1 MFGKA
6 KWREKEETERKQKA
20 QIQAWIREANE
31 QRSVRKQQDKM
42 EWMTRDLLKAIIEE

>member
-6 KWREKEETERKQKA
+6 KWGEKEETERKQKA
-20 QIQAWIREANE
+20 QIQAWIRKVNE

-42 EWMTRDLLKAIIEE
+42 EWMTRDLLKAIVEE